1 MPKIN
6 VNKELSGSAQLNYM
20 KLMEKENME
29 RVRRLQRVRQ
39 RNIFTGLL
47 LAAGVFS
54 VCILLWLYVVDE
66 NDPPSTSQPLHISL
80 I

>member
-54 VCILLWLYVVDE
+54 VYGYSMYAVKQENFLDDLDE
-66 NDPPSTSQPLHISL
+66 PAPK
-80 I
+80 